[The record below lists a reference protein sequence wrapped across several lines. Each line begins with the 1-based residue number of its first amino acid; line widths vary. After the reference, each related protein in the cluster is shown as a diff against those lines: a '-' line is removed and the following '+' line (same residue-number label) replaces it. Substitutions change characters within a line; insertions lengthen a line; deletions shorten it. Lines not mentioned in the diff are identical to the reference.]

1 MTIEDKII
9 QYFDG
14 TLSDSESAEVLHRV
28 SISPEIRQIFSEHEQ
43 LRAFAQRAVSESAI
57 APEVEEKLLA
67 HISSLAE
74 NSRMPKAPI
83 VFWNQTWFRV
93 AAVVLIAAGVSV
105 SAMYFSGR
113 NAEQV
118 GRTAQVATP
127 PVNAQN
133 SGVSGPAIPAVG
145 GPKVQENSAAVPAP
159 QASQENGT
167 HRSYTSYETH
177 TTYSPSPNEHQKL
190 NIAQYET
197 PSTNSVLSDLPAIV
211 QPNPVL
217 PEQGIVPPEPAPIA
231 ESDIASIQ
239 PVTLYRHL
247 RSTPLAIGG
256 DESAN
261 RTLGHIREPYPM
273 EEPSAPMFEVGLQ
286 TSTGFSYPAN
296 GPSVHPFADFR
307 GSIAYLITQ
316 QNLVGFRLS
325 NGIFQLPSV
334 SQTTSVGSSF
344 TQSSL
349 QSQRA
354 ISEELFYAHR
364 EMLSSASGLSIQG
377 LVAGGLIPNG
387 YTATVEMGFQIP
399 LSSRLMTTIDFAL
412 TRVHS
417 NAPLTST
424 LLEQQTPTSGDGVV
438 IFAPSQ
444 GSDIRNTINGRVQY
458 GLAFR
463 F

>member
-28 SISPEIRQIFSEHEQ
+28 SVSPEIRQIFTEHEQ
-43 LRAFAQRAVSESAI
+43 IRAFAQRAVSGSAI
-57 APEVEEKLLA
+57 APEIEEKLLA
-67 HISSLAE
+67 HISRLAE
-74 NSRMPKAPI
+74 SARAPKAPI
-83 VFWNQTWFRV
+83 VFWNQTWFRI
-93 AAVVLIAAGVSV
+93 AAVALVAVGVSV
-105 SAMYFSGR
+105 SAIYFSGQ
-113 NAEQV
+113 NSGPV
-118 GRTAQVATP
+118 GGTAQVAAPAT
-127 PVNAQN
+127 NGQ
-133 SGVSGPAIPAVG
+133 SGLSGPAVPAVG
-145 GPKVQENSAAVPAP
+145 GHEVEGNSSALVASTSLADAPVPLP
-159 QASQENGT
+159 GNGT
-167 HRSYTSYETH
+167 HRTYKTYETH
-177 TTYSPSPNEHQKL
+177 TTYSPAPADVQQSNFAPQK
-190 NIAQYET
+190 IASNDQAL
-197 PSTNSVLSDLPAIV
+197 V
-211 QPNPVL
+211 
-217 PEQGIVPPEPAPIA
+217 A
-231 ESDIASIQ
+231 ESLISSI
-239 PVTLYRHL
+239 PSVAVYSHL

-286 TSTGFSYPAN
+286 TSTGFSYPAS

-307 GSIAYLITQ
+307 GSLAYLITP

-325 NGIFQLPSV
+325 TGIFQLPSV

-344 TQSSL
+344 SQSSL

-364 EMLSSASGLSIQG
+364 EMLSSTSGLSIQG
-377 LVAGGLIPNG
+377 LVAGGLISNG
-387 YTATVEMGFQIP
+387 YTATLEMGFQIP
-399 LSSRLMTTIDFAL
+399 ISSRLMTTIDFAL

-424 LLEQQTPTSGDGVV
+424 LLQQEMPTSGDGVV
-438 IFAPSQ
+438 IIAPSQ